1 MGPRVFRSI
10 KFPIVGLDG
19 QAMMTDGFSVDM
31 TKPNGP
37 ASE

>member
-19 QAMMTDGFSVDM
+19 QGMMPDGFSVDM